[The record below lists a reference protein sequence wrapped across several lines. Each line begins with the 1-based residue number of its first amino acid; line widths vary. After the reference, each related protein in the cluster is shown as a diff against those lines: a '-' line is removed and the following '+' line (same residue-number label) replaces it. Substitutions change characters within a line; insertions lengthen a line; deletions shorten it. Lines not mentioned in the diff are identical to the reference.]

1 MILVLN
7 SAFLSGGNQALTRDA
22 GEMADDFGSLVRRR
36 RLDHSQV
43 ETVIAIL
50 REVAAAIG
58 ELDQKGTRLPLA
70 P

>member
-1 MILVLN
+1 
-7 SAFLSGGNQALTRDA
+7 
-22 GEMADDFGSLVRRR
+22 MADDFGGFVRCR

-50 REVAAAIG
+50 REVTAAIG